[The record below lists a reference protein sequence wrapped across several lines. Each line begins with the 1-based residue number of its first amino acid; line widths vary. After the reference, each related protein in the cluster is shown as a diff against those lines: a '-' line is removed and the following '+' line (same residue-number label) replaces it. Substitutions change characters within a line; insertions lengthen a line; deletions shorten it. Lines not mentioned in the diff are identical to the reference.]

1 METIIIL
8 LVLWVVIDIAAWK
21 WGFDSRDG
29 IKKGERQL
37 P

>member
-8 LVLWVVIDIAAWK
+8 LVLWVALDLAAWK

-29 IKKGERQL
+29 MQQRGRQL

>member
-29 IKKGERQL
+29 IKKGEKEL